1 MCQHMMLQPQ
11 LLQLICLQNHFI
23 PARNAKHQTIRK
35 PTHIRSKEKHVE
47 SSDLHLGHVL
57 LQEHRVPEPLRTNSR
72 HGRLESFSNRKD
84 RRQPSKMMTP
94 LAESTKSSCLAN
106 SAHLYLSLSLSL
118 HAFLPLCCM
127 PSGAAVG
134 MPPLLQ

>member
-11 LLQLICLQNHFI
+11 LLQLIRLQNHFI
-23 PARNAKHQTIRK
+23 PARNINIK
-35 PTHIRSKEKHVE
+35 RSLRCKEKQVE

-57 LQEHRVPEPLRTNSR
+57 LQEHRVPEPLRMNSR
-72 HGRLESFSNRKD
+72 HGRLEVFSNGKD
-84 RRQPSKMMTP
+84 RRQPRKMLTP
-94 LAESTKSSCLAN
+94 LAESTKSCCLAN
-106 SAHLYLSLSLSL
+106 SAHNSLSLSL
-118 HAFLPLCCM
+118 YAFLPLCRM